1 MQAALGGD
9 MPAKLKTGKLTREF
23 VFDRAAANQEAR
35 TVALAFS
42 SETPVG
48 RWFGEEILDH
58 SPQSVRLTRLAD
70 GGPLLVDH
78 DFRDHIGTIESVEI
92 GTDRVGRAVV
102 RFGKSVRAEEIF
114 QDVLDGIRK
123 HVSITYE
130 IHHMV
135 MTEAGRD
142 GKQPIYRADDWEPLE
157 ISIVS
162 VPADTSV
169 GVGRSHEA
177 VTETVVEDATNNSP
191 ESEEIS
197 QSQEYI
203 ESNISLENTA
213 MTPEEIAAKA
223 AADKAAAEQTE
234 RSAREGVMRNV
245 NEVMAIGQ
253 QFASRG
259 GEKIAAEFI
268 RGGKTD
274 VNEFRKVMMDQIGNS
289 HSDARDAEIG
299 LSDKEINQFSI
310 VRALA
315 AIMDNDWSGAGFE
328 REVSMAAAKKQGRE
342 ARGFFVP
349 VEVLRRDMTV
359 GTAADGGN
367 LVGTELRPQDFISML
382 RNAMMLRTLGARMIT
397 GLQGNIA
404 IPRQTGGAT
413 AYWLAE
419 NGAPTETL
427 GAIDQVA
434 MTPKTVGAFTDIAR
448 RLLLQ
453 SSLDVEQFVR
463 ADLAAALALEIDRVG
478 IHGTGASN
486 MPTGILATSG
496 IGDVAGGTNGLA
508 PAWSHIVDLESKVS
522 IANADIGSLAYLTNA
537 KVRGKLKQTSQVSGQ
552 NGFVWE
558 KGGEPLNGYKAGVS
572 NQVSSAL
579 TKGSSSGV
587 CSAILFGNW
596 ADLIIG
602 MWGGLDIMKDPYA
615 NSTSGGLRIVAMQDV
630 DIAVRHAASFSAM
643 KDALTT

>member
-1 MQAALGGD
+1 